1 MKAYRII
8 VSGNVQKVGYRN
20 LVAKAAAELDING
33 CVRNLA
39 DKTVEIVAEHESEG
53 VLNQFVEKIKVRW
66 GLIRVQK
73 VGIES
78 VPASGHETFEIVRG
92 DALNEILESM
102 DFGATYLSSMDGK
115 LDKIDGK
122 LDKIDG
128 RLGSM
133 DGKLDNMGGQLSNI
147 DGKLDKIDGKLD
159 KIDGRLGSM
168 DGKLDDINEG
178 VNGVNTS
185 ITDLS
190 VDLRTYL
197 EPKFQRLEK
206 EIEKI
211 KIKLHM
217 A

>member
-1 MKAYRII
+1 M
-8 VSGNVQKVGYRN
+8 GYRN

-133 DGKLDNMGGQLSNI
+133 DGKLD
-147 DGKLDKIDGKLD
+147 
-159 KIDGRLGSM
+159 
-168 DGKLDDINEG
+168 DINEG